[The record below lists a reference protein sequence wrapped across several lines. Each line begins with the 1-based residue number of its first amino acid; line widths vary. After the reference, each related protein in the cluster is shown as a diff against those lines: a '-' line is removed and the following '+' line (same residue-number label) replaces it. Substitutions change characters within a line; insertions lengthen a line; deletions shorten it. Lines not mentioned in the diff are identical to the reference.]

1 MKNLRSLFVLMAT
14 AAMPLAAMAHEGHGH
29 EHPWSPG
36 HFLANPEHSIPLA
49 LTVVLITAF
58 IVRRYFAAKKE
69 RSK

>member
-1 MKNLRSLFVLMAT
+1 MKSIRSILLSMGAVLPFVST
-14 AAMPLAAMAHEGHGH
+14 AHEGHGH

-49 LTVVLITAF
+49 LAVVLITAF
-58 IVRRYFAAKKE
+58 VVRRYFMAKKE